1 MFRTGACSNAICG
14 QSNLMF
20 KNVAPIIRQM
30 NVRTISML
38 IASAMLILALSAAA
52 PLSDADDAHTY
63 RDQLDGNAKG
73 LYDELG
79 ELFGSAEPSEVLE
92 VKYVFKD
99 PVLFDDVERAE
110 AYRLSEVRN
119 ALTAYY
125 LSDPSPIWL
134 WDLPVSSVDD
144 TDGAIIPVTVTYEG
158 EARTYQTPYSVTFKL
173 TVPEEFRDDPA
184 KAVSDVDAKIKAFD
198 GTVRD
203 KVTAI
208 NDVLRGLKVV
218 DDGEGEVSNIHDA
231 LVSGSSSSAG
241 IAAAFAVLAKASG
254 LDAAT
259 VIGQV
264 MTGTGDETSEGYWNI
279 VEDEGGWYAVD
290 STMNGTSWRNCLL
303 AGITTTIDISGHQE
317 RFGATHAAC
326 GSILGTP
333 LNAPQ
338 IGSSGYDWPDD
349 RSFFDKY
356 GTYVFGAVIAVV
368 IVLTLLHAVR
378 AGDL

>member
-1 MFRTGACSNAICG
+1 
-14 QSNLMF
+14 MF

-38 IASAMLILALSAAA
+38 IASAMLILAFSAVV
-52 PLSDADDAHTY
+52 PVSDADEAHDY

-79 ELFGSAEPSEVLE
+79 ELFGSAEPSKVLE
-92 VKYVFKD
+92 IKYVFKD
-99 PVLFDDVERAE
+99 PVLFDDVEQAE

-134 WDLPVSSVDD
+134 WNLPVSPVDD
-144 TDGAIIPVTVTYEG
+144 IDGAIIPVTVAYEG
-158 EARTYQTPYSVTFKL
+158 DARIYQTPYSVAFKL
-173 TVPEEFRDDPA
+173 TVPEEFGDDPV
-184 KAVSDVDAKIKAFD
+184 KAVSDVDAKMKVFD

-208 NDVLRGLKVV
+208 NDVLRNLKVV

-231 LVSGSSSSAG
+231 LVSGKSSSAG
-241 IAAAFAVLAKASG
+241 IAAAFTVLAKASG
-254 LDAAT
+254 LEAAT

-264 MTGTGDETSEGYWNI
+264 MTGTDDNTSEGYWNI
-279 VEDEGGWYAVD
+279 VEDDGGWYAAD
-290 STMNGTSWRNCLL
+290 STFNGSSWRNCLL
-303 AGITTTIDISGHQE
+303 AGAITAIDISGHQE
-317 RFGATHAAC
+317 RFGATHVAD
-326 GSILGTP
+326 GFLLGTS

-338 IGSSGYDWPDD
+338 ISSSGYDWPDD

-356 GTYVFGAVIAVV
+356 GTYVFGAVIAAV
-368 IVLTLLHAVR
+368 IVLTLFHAVR